1 MEDTG
6 LSSNHSPKGQEG
18 ATSRDVGDTQDQG
31 QALQRGHFGEDIRE
45 DLKGAQGIGPA
56 EWGMCMAS
64 GPGYHRGPHLEAP
77 VGCCEALGGKG
88 LKQEVKL
95 LL

>member
-6 LSSNHSPKGQEG
+6 LSSNHSLKGQEG
-18 ATSRDVGDTQDQG
+18 ATIRDMGDTQIQG

-56 EWGMCMAS
+56 ERECAW
-64 GPGYHRGPHLEAP
+64 PG
-77 VGCCEALGGKG
+77 VLGTT
-88 LKQEVKL
+88 EIPT
-95 LL
+95 

>member
-18 ATSRDVGDTQDQG
+18 ATIRHAGDTQDHG

-45 DLKGAQGIGPA
+45 DLKGAQGIGLA
-56 EWGMCMAS
+56 EQGMCMA
-64 GPGYHRGPHLEAP
+64 
-77 VGCCEALGGKG
+77 
-88 LKQEVKL
+88 
-95 LL
+95 